1 MTLSVA
7 ESCTGGLVSD
17 RITDVSGS
25 SDYFEGGLVSY
36 SMEAKAEH
44 LRIPREYIER
54 YGAVSSRVA
63 KKMAEGVRQAFHTS
77 FGLSTTGVAGPTGGT
92 RKTPVGTVF
101 IAVADER
108 GTLVKKLKLKGSRR
122 EIKEEAAERCLRL
135 LSEQLARLVISP
147 PGSPF
152 PKGDKR
158 GDSWIG
164 RLSQS
169 KESEIVMIRKA
180 PRGISNHEGRLG
192 IFPASFNP
200 PTRAHLALIKEAKK
214 QGHLDEILILLDIQ
228 AMDKDPV
235 GAAFEDRL
243 AMLRKAFGRDPKVSI
258 GLSNRGLF
266 LEKIKPL
273 RTYYPAPI
281 SFSFIV
287 GFDTILRV
295 MDKKYYPNRKRSL
308 DELLSQSRFLAANRG
323 DQERDGL

>member
-1 MTLSVA
+1 
-7 ESCTGGLVSD
+7 
-17 RITDVSGS
+17 
-25 SDYFEGGLVSY
+25 
-36 SMEAKAEH
+36 
-44 LRIPREYIER
+44 
-54 YGAVSSRVA
+54 
-63 KKMAEGVRQAFHTS
+63 
-77 FGLSTTGVAGPTGGT
+77 
-92 RKTPVGTVF
+92 VGTVF

-108 GTLVKKLKLKGSRR
+108 RTLVKRLRLKGSRR
-122 EIKEEAAERCLRL
+122 EIKEEAAEQCLRL
-135 LSEQLARLVISP
+135 LHREMDRFSIDSSNP
-147 PGSPF
+147 PLLKGDREGSPWF
-152 PKGDKR
+152 TGNASAVR
-158 GDSWIG
+158 QRIEHL
-164 RLSQS
+164 RHS
-169 KESEIVMIRKA
+169 KESEIVIIHKA
-180 PRGISNHEGRLG
+180 PKGISWRKGRLG

-200 PTRAHLALIKEAKK
+200 PTLAHLALIKEAKK
-214 QGHLDEILILLDIQ
+214 QGNLDEILILLDIQ

-235 GAAFEDRL
+235 GAALEDRL

-323 DQERDGL
+323 DQEREAFEELFGKPGNRRYKDKVSFFTLHPQISSLSSTLVRVRIARGQSVDDRVPAAILPFIKEKGLYQTRSRNR